1 MDNDIFSINR
11 TEIGSNHIRMNK
23 ICEDA
28 SASYDD
34 NNLHIIAVADGH
46 GSDNYPRTERG
57 SKFAVEAALSCVKEF
72 VKYAQPNELLNDKK
86 YYLLNQLSKSILL
99 TWHNL
104 VEKDFEANPFT
115 EEEMRNVS
123 EKYKKRYLKDDFLEG
138 YFKKAYG
145 TTLIMFAITREYSFG
160 IHIGDGK
167 YVVIGDDGTFEEPI
181 PWDDDCEMNVTTS
194 ICDDDAINK
203 FRYYVTDKKMSA
215 VFCSSDGIEDSYPT
229 VSEIYAL
236 YRSILKIFLE
246 HGKDTLINEIREYL
260 PTLTKHGSG
269 DDVSIALIINP
280 KLAQKIEN
288 VLQKQTD
295 VFNLNQEINQKEL
308 RYLSG
313 LNASEQL
320 RKHIS
325 KMILNSKR
333 HEIEK
338 EQNKLWKIEN
348 ENDSLEQEISKLRK
362 ELEELKNK
370 ENQELNSKRILGNQV
385 DIPSPN
391 IEEDVSVDEKI
402 EETKE
407 LYLKEHVTH
416 ESIDIRLNDE
426 KNVIQN
432 DVCDKTNISEEDD
445 GLNIPFSNER
455 DSL

>member
-1 MDNDIFSINR
+1 M
-11 TEIGSNHIRMNK
+11 
-23 ICEDA
+23 
-28 SASYDD
+28 
-34 NNLHIIAVADGH
+34 
-46 GSDNYPRTERG
+46 
-57 SKFAVEAALSCVKEF
+57 
-72 VKYAQPNELLNDKK
+72 
-86 YYLLNQLSKSILL
+86 
-99 TWHNL
+99 

-167 YVVIGDDGTFEEPI
+167 CVVIGDDGTFEEPI

-362 ELEELKNK
+362 ELQELKNK

>member
-1 MDNDIFSINR
+1 
-11 TEIGSNHIRMNK
+11 
-23 ICEDA
+23 
-28 SASYDD
+28 
-34 NNLHIIAVADGH
+34 
-46 GSDNYPRTERG
+46 
-57 SKFAVEAALSCVKEF
+57 
-72 VKYAQPNELLNDKK
+72 
-86 YYLLNQLSKSILL
+86 
-99 TWHNL
+99 
-104 VEKDFEANPFT
+104 
-115 EEEMRNVS
+115 
-123 EKYKKRYLKDDFLEG
+123 
-138 YFKKAYG
+138 
-145 TTLIMFAITREYSFG
+145 
-160 IHIGDGK
+160 
-167 YVVIGDDGTFEEPI
+167 
-181 PWDDDCEMNVTTS
+181 MNVTTS

-348 ENDSLEQEISKLRK
+348 
-362 ELEELKNK
+362 
-370 ENQELNSKRILGNQV
+370 
-385 DIPSPN
+385 
-391 IEEDVSVDEKI
+391 
-402 EETKE
+402 
-407 LYLKEHVTH
+407 
-416 ESIDIRLNDE
+416 
-426 KNVIQN
+426 
-432 DVCDKTNISEEDD
+432 
-445 GLNIPFSNER
+445 
-455 DSL
+455 